1 MIVNGTTIPLS
12 DIGFVFLP
20 SMTFVYDY
28 YIPKLILS
36 LTFVSELCDHGY
48 SIMFSFTSFCMHDL
62 YSEMLIYIC
71 YRQRELYIL
80 DKLDS
85 QVLRPQ
91 LLLPLLI

>member
-1 MIVNGTTIPLS
+1 MIVNGTTIPLP

-20 SMTFVYDY
+20 SMAFVYDY
-28 YIPKLILS
+28 YIPKLIWS

-48 SIMFSFTSFCMHDL
+48 SVMFSFTYFCMHDP
-62 YSEMLIYIC
+62 YSERLIDIC
-71 YRQRELYIL
+71 YKQRELYVL

-85 QVLRPQ
+85 QVLQPQ